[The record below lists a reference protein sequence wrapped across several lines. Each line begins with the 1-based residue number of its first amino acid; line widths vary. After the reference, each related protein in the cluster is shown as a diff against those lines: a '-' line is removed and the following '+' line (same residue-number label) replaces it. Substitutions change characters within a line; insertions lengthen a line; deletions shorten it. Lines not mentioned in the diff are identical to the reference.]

1 MSMNERR
8 MEGRFLCTDL
18 VRVGWFVA
26 EGEAR
31 AVEAVLE
38 DISHVGGSF
47 QVEEEIPLGTE
58 IQLTI
63 GDWTFDGEV
72 CNCTYSDYGYIVGI
86 RFSDDTVWSSDQVV
100 PQHLVNLQALSGQG
114 FVRNDGGTNG

>member
-1 MSMNERR
+1 MNERR
-8 MEGRFLCTDL
+8 MESRFLCADL
-18 VRVGWFVA
+18 VKVSWFVA

-38 DISHVGGSF
+38 DISHVGGSV

-58 IQLTI
+58 IQLRI
-63 GDWTFDGEV
+63 GEWTFNGEV
-72 CNCTYSDYGYIVGI
+72 CYCTYRDYGYFVGI
-86 RFSDDTVWSSDQVV
+86 RFSDETVWSSDQVV

-114 FVRNDGGTNG
+114 FVRNSAVRADE

>member
-1 MSMNERR
+1 MNERR
-8 MEGRFLCTDL
+8 MESRFLCADL
-18 VRVGWFVA
+18 VKVSWFVA

-63 GDWTFDGEV
+63 GDWTFDGEG
-72 CNCTYSDYGYIVGI
+72 CYCTYRDYGHFVGI
-86 RFSDDTVWSSDQVV
+86 RFSDDTVWSSDQVA
-100 PQHLVNLQALSGQG
+100 PQHLVNLQALSGQS
-114 FVRNDGGTNG
+114 FVRNGGGKNG

>member
-1 MSMNERR
+1 MNERR
-8 MEGRFLCTDL
+8 MESRFLCADL
-18 VRVGWFVA
+18 VKVSWFVA

-38 DISHVGGSF
+38 DISHVGGSV

-72 CNCTYSDYGYIVGI
+72 CYCTYRDYGYFVGI
-86 RFSDDTVWSSDQVV
+86 RFSDDTVWSSDQVA
-100 PQHLVNLQALSGQG
+100 PQHLVNLQALSGQS
-114 FVRNDGGTNG
+114 FVRNGGGKNG